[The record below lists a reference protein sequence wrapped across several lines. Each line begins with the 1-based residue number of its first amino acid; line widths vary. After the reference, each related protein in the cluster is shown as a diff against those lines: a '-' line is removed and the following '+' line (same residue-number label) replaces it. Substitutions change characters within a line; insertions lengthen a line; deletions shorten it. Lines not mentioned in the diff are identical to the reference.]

1 MHIIDTLETATAFG
15 VRTRP
20 EIDVTGDLAA
30 RFVFDPY
37 RAQSIQA
44 IIDDWVP
51 LALLMNNLNR
61 SMGHPDAYPFVLT
74 PHVIDKLG
82 FIHCII
88 ADARA
93 TGAQAP
99 R

>member
-1 MHIIDTLETATAFG
+1 
-15 VRTRP
+15 
-20 EIDVTGDLAA
+20 
-30 RFVFDPY
+30 
-37 RAQSIQA
+37 
-44 IIDDWVP
+44 
-51 LALLMNNLNR
+51 MNNLNR

-74 PHVIDKLG
+74 PHVIEKLG
-82 FIHCII
+82 FVHRIV

>member
-20 EIDVTGDLAA
+20 EVDPTGDLTA

-37 RAQSIQA
+37 AAEDIHT
-44 IIDDWVP
+44 IVDNWVP

-74 PHVIDKLG
+74 PEVIEKLG
-82 FIHCII
+82 FVHRLI
-88 ADARA
+88 AAARA
-93 TGAQAP
+93 NGGLT